1 MNPEVMIKVQ
11 DIKRT
16 YGKGHGKAEALKNC
30 SFSIQK
36 GEFAA
41 IVGKSGSG
49 KSTLLRILGTID
61 RPDKNS
67 GTAEG
72 PVVEIEGK
80 DVLGLGDAELSAFR
94 RRRIGF
100 IFQDYNLFPEFTA
113 AENIILPLHLDKREA
128 DKKRLKE
135 LMERLGIYECRDK
148 FPQEMSGGEQQR
160 TAIARA
166 LIHEPALVL
175 ADEPTGNLDME
186 NALEVAM
193 LLKKAVQNYNQTIVM
208 VTHDRQM
215 AEYADRII
223 SIEDGI
229 VHA

>member
-1 MNPEVMIKVQ
+1 MINVQ
-11 DIKRT
+11 NIKRT
-16 YGKGHGKAEALKNC
+16 YGKGHGKTEALKNC
-30 SFSIQK
+30 SFSIRK
-36 GEFAA
+36 GEFVA

-61 RPDKNS
+61 RPDQVY
-67 GTAEG
+67 GTGEK
-72 PVVEIEGK
+72 PVVEIEHK
-80 DVLGLGDAELSAFR
+80 DVLKLGDAELSAFR

-113 AENIILPLHLDKREA
+113 AENIILPLHLDKKEA
-128 DKKRLKE
+128 DKQRLKV
-135 LMERLGIYECRDK
+135 LMESLGIYECRDK

-160 TAIARA
+160 TAVARA

-186 NALEVAM
+186 NALEVAV
-193 LLKKAVQNYNQTIVM
+193 LLKKAVQNYKQTIVM

-223 SIEDGI
+223 SIEDGVVRI
-229 VHA
+229 